1 LDHPLSSFA
10 AKRVEKKRKNPLYTR
25 SGERSDERSD
35 VGVSRFYDVMWEG
48 TKKYAKAKPRAI
60 SSLGKGRKGFLW
72 IASLHWAYKPLPA
85 TTQSSRSPPVG
96 RELKNIQKPGL
107 V

>member
-25 SGERSDERSD
+25 SGERGDERSD

-48 TKKYAKAKPRAI
+48 AKK
-60 SSLGKGRKGFLW
+60 
-72 IASLHWAYKPLPA
+72 
-85 TTQSSRSPPVG
+85 
-96 RELKNIQKPGL
+96 
-107 V
+107 